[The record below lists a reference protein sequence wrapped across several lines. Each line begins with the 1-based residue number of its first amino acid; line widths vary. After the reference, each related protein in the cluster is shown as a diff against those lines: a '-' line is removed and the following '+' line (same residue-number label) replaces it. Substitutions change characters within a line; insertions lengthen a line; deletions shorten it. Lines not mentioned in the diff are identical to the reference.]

1 MERQLLLLGL
11 LRQQEMHGYQ
21 LYEFIEQD
29 LSACTDIKKPTA
41 YYLLN
46 KMASDGWIT
55 EEQVRE
61 GNRPPRRVYS
71 LTPAGE
77 AEYQRILRANL
88 ADYRPALF
96 PGDIG
101 LAFIDDLPV
110 EEALSLLNERRE
122 KLQKA
127 LHQVEAA
134 PPHQGRLQWPIQHQ
148 VRHLETELEWLDEIL
163 QELQEGV
170 S

>member
-1 MERQLLLLGL
+1 MERELLLLGL

-21 LYEFIEQD
+21 LYEFIEQA
-29 LSACTDIKKPTA
+29 LAVCTDIKKSTA

-55 EEQVRE
+55 EQQVRE
-61 GNRPPRRVYS
+61 GNRPLRRVYS

-77 AEYQRILRANL
+77 AAYQRLLRANL
-88 ADYRPALF
+88 AEFQPVYF

-110 EEALSLLNERRE
+110 DEAIALLEARRE
-122 KLQKA
+122 KLSDV
-127 LHQVEAA
+127 LHQVKSA
-134 PPHQGRLQWPIQHQ
+134 PTHKGRLQWAIQHQ
-148 VRHLETELEWLDEIL
+148 MQHLGAEIVWLDEIL
-163 QELQEGV
+163 QEMQEGV

>member
-1 MERQLLLLGL
+1 MERELLLLGL

-21 LYEFIEQD
+21 LYEFIERD
-29 LSACTDIKKPTA
+29 LAVCTDIKKSTA

-55 EEQVRE
+55 EEQVQE
-61 GNRPPRRVYS
+61 GNRPLRRVFS

-77 AEYQRILRANL
+77 AAYQRLLRGNL
-88 ADYRPALF
+88 AEFKPVYF

-101 LAFIDDLPV
+101 LAFMDDLPV
-110 EEALSLLNERRE
+110 EEAIGLLAARRDKLSDQ
-122 KLQKA
+122 LQ
-127 LHQVEAA
+127 QVKSA
-134 PPHQGRLQWPIQHQ
+134 PAHKGSLQRVIQHQ
-148 VRHLETELEWLDEIL
+148 IRHLGAEITWLDEIL
-163 QELQEGV
+163 EEMRKGI